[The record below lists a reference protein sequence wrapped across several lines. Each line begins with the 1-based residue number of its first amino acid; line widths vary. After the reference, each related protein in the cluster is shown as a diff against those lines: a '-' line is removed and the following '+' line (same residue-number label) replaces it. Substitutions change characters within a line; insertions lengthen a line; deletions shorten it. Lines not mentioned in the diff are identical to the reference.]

1 MYIPEFSDRKWAALL
16 ALLWLLLTLPAL
28 GMVPLFDYDETI
40 YAQTAADMMR
50 LGQWI
55 VPTANGLDFF
65 EKPPFTYYLMD
76 IAFKIFGENSFS
88 ARLPSALFTLFTAW
102 LLFRFGE
109 QRGDSRMGLWA
120 ALVFLS
126 MFEVGLL
133 AHAAILD
140 AVLNFFIVGTLLYYL
155 RWLTDH
161 SMRNALICAAMM
173 GLAVAI
179 KGPVG
184 VVVPVMVIVIDRLLV
199 GALWQTLRRIPWLA
213 ALPVFM
219 ICASPWYVMIFWLHG
234 YDFLYE
240 FIWVHNIGRALH
252 PMQGHGGGWHYY
264 IVVFIVSS
272 LPWLF
277 WLPWLFRQCRLAGTE
292 ADIHLIRF
300 AMIWLLSV
308 IVLFSFAQTK
318 LPHYISCVYPA
329 LALALAVAW
338 QRKAYTLPRYIGY
351 GTVILL
357 LPIASVLLLFPWL
370 YTSAADYVHHPR
382 AVAILAQNIHPSL
395 MITFA
400 GVVLLAVLGWLLAAR
415 KKQSIAI
422 FIVLGIVL
430 QSALMWPLASFAGR
444 LMQAPTMHAASIIRS
459 FPTAITV
466 FSYNLNAPSVSFYA
480 GRNYRIILGAK
491 GRQTWASAARPKVL
505 LMREA
510 SRKDFPLLKDH
521 QLLLNQGGYLMF
533 KDKGQ

>member
-1 MYIPEFSDRKWAALL
+1 MIDFSDRKWACLL
-16 ALLWLLLTLPAL
+16 ALLWLMLTLPAL

-55 VPTANGLDFF
+55 VPTANGMDFF

-76 IAFKIFGENSFS
+76 LAFKVFGENSFA
-88 ARLPSALFTLFTAW
+88 ARLPSALFTLLTAL

-109 QRGDSRMGLWA
+109 HRGDSRMGLWA

-155 RWLTDH
+155 RWLVDH
-161 SMRNALICAAMM
+161 SMRYALICAAMM

-184 VVVPVMVIVIDRLLV
+184 VVIPVMVMVIDRLLV
-199 GALWQTLRRIPWLA
+199 GALWQTLQRIPWLA
-213 ALPVFM
+213 ALPVFI

-234 YDFLYE
+234 YDFLHE

-272 LPWLF
+272 LPWLL
-277 WLPWLFRQCRLAGTE
+277 WLPWLFRQCTLPSTTP
-292 ADIHLIRF
+292 DLHLIRF
-300 AMIWLLSV
+300 AVIWLLSV

-318 LPHYISCVYPA
+318 LPHYISCIYPA

-338 QRKAYTLPRYIGY
+338 QRKSSPLPRYIGY

-357 LPIASVLLLFPWL
+357 MPIAVLLLLFPWL
-370 YTSAADYVHHPR
+370 YSVAPDYVHHPR
-382 AVAILAQNIHPSL
+382 AVAILAQSINPSL
-395 MITFA
+395 TISIA
-400 GVVLLAVLGWLLAAR
+400 GFVLLAVLAWLLSAG
-415 KKQSIAI
+415 KKQSLGM
-422 FIVLGIVL
+422 FVLLGMVL

-459 FPTAITV
+459 LPSETII

-480 GRNYRIILGAK
+480 GRNYRIVLDEK
-491 GRQTWASAARPKVL
+491 GRRTWASTPAPKIL
-505 LMREA
+505 LMRSE
-510 SRKDFPLLKDH
+510 SRKYFPSLDDH

-533 KDKGQ
+533 QGK